1 VGDLIVRF
9 FLGGLVVS
17 TFAALGDALRPRTFA
32 GIFGA
37 APSVALAS
45 LFLSHGANG
54 PSYVS
59 TEGRSMMA
67 GAVALFAYSAASSWA
82 VRRDFA
88 TPWLVALGLW
98 TLWLGVAG
106 TLWYV
111 FLRPW

>member
-1 VGDLIVRF
+1 MDDLLVRF
-9 FLGGLVVS
+9 FLGGIVVS
-17 TFAALGDALRPRTFA
+17 MFAALGDALRPRTFA

-45 LFLSHGANG
+45 LFLSHSANG

-82 VRRDFA
+82 VRRDLA
-88 TPWLVALGLW
+88 APWLVALALW
-98 TLWLGVAG
+98 TVWLGVAG
-106 TLWYV
+106 SLWYV
-111 FLRPW
+111 LLRQW

>member
-1 VGDLIVRF
+1 VGDLLVRF
-9 FLGGLVVS
+9 LLGGLVVS
-17 TFAALGDALRPRTFA
+17 LFALLGDALKPRTFT

-45 LFLSHGANG
+45 LFLSHSANG

-59 TEGRSMMA
+59 TEGRSMVV
-67 GAVALFAYSAASSWA
+67 GAVALFAYSAAASWA
-82 VRRDFA
+82 VRRDIV

-106 TLWYV
+106 TLSYL
-111 FLRPW
+111 FLRQ